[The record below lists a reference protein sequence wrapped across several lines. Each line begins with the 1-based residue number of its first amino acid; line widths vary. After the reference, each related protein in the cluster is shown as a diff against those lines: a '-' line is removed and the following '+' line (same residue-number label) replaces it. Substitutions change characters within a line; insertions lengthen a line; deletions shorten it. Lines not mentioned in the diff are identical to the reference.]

1 MSKNQAIINAITKTF
16 SEKFDGSPSLYF
28 APGRINLIGEHTDYN
43 DGFVLPAA
51 IDKAIYFAVA
61 KNQKSRLRLFSADY
75 NESFEIGVDELKKSG
90 TQWANYLIGVMAQFQ
105 KRGLKPGGI
114 DCVFGGDIP
123 LGAGLSSSAA
133 LECGFAICL
142 NEEFGFGID
151 RSELILMAQK
161 AEHEFAGVNCGIMD
175 QFAST
180 FGRDG
185 NVVRLD
191 CRSLNYKYFP
201 LTNDDVEIILCD
213 TKVKHTLAS
222 SEYNIRRQECEDG
235 VAILQRKFPE
245 VKSLRDVTPE
255 MLDTVK
261 SEMTDNI
268 YKRCHYVVG
277 EKIRVEEA
285 CEALENGDFIT
296 FGERMY
302 ATHEGLSKE
311 YNVSCKELDALVD
324 IAREDSNV
332 LGSRMMGGGFG
343 GCTINLI
350 KKGHAEKFVKKVKAE
365 YPKKTGL
372 ETEIYRV
379 KISDGANKV
388 IQLKQ
393 DINERI

>member
-1 MSKNQAIINAITKTF
+1 MANNQALIAAISKTF
-16 SEKFDGSPSLYF
+16 AEKFNTSPSFYF

-51 IDKAIYFAVA
+51 IDKAIYFAAA
-61 KNQKSRLRLFSADY
+61 KNEVNKLRLFSADY
-75 NESFEIGVDELKKSG
+75 NEAFETNVDELKK
-90 TQWANYLIGVMAQFQ
+90 TDVHWANYLIGVMAQFR
-105 KRGLKPGGI
+105 KKGLEPGGI

-142 NEEFGFGID
+142 NEEFDFGID

-180 FGRDG
+180 FGKDG
-185 NVVRLD
+185 HVVRLD
-191 CRSLNYKYFP
+191 CRSLDYQYFP

-222 SEYNIRRQECEDG
+222 SEYNVRRSECESG
-235 VAILQRKFPE
+235 VAVLQKKHAS

-261 SEMTDNI
+261 DEMQENV
-268 YKRCHYVVG
+268 YKRCHYVVQ

-285 CEALENGDFIT
+285 CEALEKSDFST
-296 FGERMY
+296 FGQRMY
-302 ATHEGLSKE
+302 ATHNGLSQE
-311 YNVSCKELDALVD
+311 YNVSCKELDVLVD
-324 IAREDSNV
+324 IAREDKNV
-332 LGSRMMGGGFG
+332 LGARMMGGGFG

-350 KKGHAEKFVKKVKAE
+350 KKGYAEQFIEKVKAE
-365 YPKKTGL
+365 YLKKTGL

-379 KISDGANKV
+379 KISDGAK
-388 IQLKQ
+388 KFSTKF
-393 DINERI
+393 